1 MFDHLSLYIFLLW
14 HCVNLLSVNADNIIV
29 LLGEYDAIV
38 FLQYDIMSEK
48 YDLKN
53 DENLMKNILDYI
65 VNLFLFS
72 HLEL

>member
-1 MFDHLSLYIFLLW
+1 M
-14 HCVNLLSVNADNIIV
+14 NLLSVNADYIIV

-38 FLQYDIMSEK
+38 FLQYDMSEK

-53 DENLMKNILDYI
+53 DENMMKNILDYI
-65 VNLFLFS
+65 ANLFPFS